1 VLRQIALFV
10 TAYGGYELVR
20 GLVGVSSD
28 RPFGDAT
35 RIIDLERGL
44 HIFVEPQIQRWVI
57 GNAHWLLVIADWTY
71 INAHFALSVGAL
83 VFIYLRRNDSFY
95 CVRNMFMIA
104 MLIALVGY
112 CAYPTAPPRLMP
124 QWGFSDAI
132 RQFTGVSMERGPGS
146 ALLNPYAAVPSM
158 HVCFAVMIGMPM
170 SRLVHSPAARALWRL
185 YPAFIVFVVVVTGNH
200 YFTDVVLGLLT
211 AVVAELLAKRLLA
224 RARPDVWAFA
234 GVPA

>member
-1 VLRQIALFV
+1 
-10 TAYGGYELVR
+10 
-20 GLVGVSSD
+20 
-28 RPFGDAT
+28 
-35 RIIDLERGL
+35 
-44 HIFVEPQIQRWVI
+44 
-57 GNAHWLLVIADWTY
+57 
-71 INAHFALSVGAL
+71 
-83 VFIYLRRNDSFY
+83 
-95 CVRNMFMIA
+95 